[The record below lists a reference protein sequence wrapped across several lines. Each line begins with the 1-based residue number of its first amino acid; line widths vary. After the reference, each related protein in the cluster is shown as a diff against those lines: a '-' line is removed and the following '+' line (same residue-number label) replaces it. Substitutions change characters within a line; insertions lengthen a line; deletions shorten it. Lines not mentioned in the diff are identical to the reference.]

1 MIDIKQARSKKLDAE
16 IKILIDWLRTR
27 VDSGRDELTTLT
39 MLQRKAERIKERVQR
54 AGYEFLITNIK

>member
-27 VDSGRDELTTLT
+27 VDSGYDELTTLT